1 MDTGFAGTS
10 MGLEHA
16 GTLWTGIAW
25 FLFTVRADDHSKRSR
40 GISRDYADA
49 TDEELMGRSTG
60 GDTRAFDAIVLRHAP
75 FLLRVARRLVPDGAF
90 AQDVVQEALV
100 RAWTKAARFDARR
113 ARLRTWLYR
122 IVVNLCVDH
131 GRRTSSEP
139 LPENFEPVDPAPS
152 ANDQLE
158 ADERQTALAAAIE
171 ALPVRQRAALTLVYD
186 EGLSGAEAADV
197 LGVSAK
203 AVERLLARARA
214 ELGACLRSEQWE
226 VGS

>member
-1 MDTGFAGTS
+1 
-10 MGLEHA
+10 MGLGHA
-16 GTLWTGIAW
+16 GTLRTGFTWYLI
-25 FLFTVRADDHSKRSR
+25 TVRADGHSNRSR
-40 GISRDYADA
+40 GIPRDYPDA
-49 TDEELMGRSTG
+49 ADEELMGWSMG
-60 GDTRAFDAIVLRHAP
+60 GDTRAFDAIVLRHGP

-100 RAWTKAARFDARR
+100 RAWSQAARFDARR

-131 GRRTSSEP
+131 RRRPRSEP
-139 LPENFEPVDPAPS
+139 LPEDFDPVDPAPS
-152 ANDQLE
+152 ANDQLD
-158 ADERQTALAAAIE
+158 ADERQTALAAAID
-171 ALPVRQRAALTLVYD
+171 ALPLRQRAALTLVYD
-186 EGLSGAEAADV
+186 EELSGAEAAEV

-214 ELGACLRSEQWE
+214 ELEACLRSEQRE